1 MLFIFGAISC
11 ILKRID
17 GAAAT
22 DQSARGTVNPS
33 CQGRAA
39 ARKPT
44 QRHCLAKPN
53 TAFVILPNFNVL
65 HLVPFELV
73 GHSL

>member
-22 DQSARGTVNPS
+22 NQSEGGTVNQS
-33 CQGRAA
+33 WQGRAA

-44 QRHCLAKPN
+44 QRHCLAN
-53 TAFVILPNFNVL
+53 QIQYL
-65 HLVPFELV
+65 
-73 GHSL
+73 